1 MSALTVRVNVP
12 PFTASV
18 QLFAVQRLVAL
29 TEQGHV
35 TRVLDKSE
43 LYRLHDR
50 PLGTFPFPRRH
61 CVADNGMGPQV
72 VEPLELG
79 RTLGAAVGRLAGV
92 DAQMNHEAVPLPK
105 AGRAVAAAVARRFLR
120 VSGLDVLLEV
130 GLALVD
136 RVAQITLYISLLA

>member
-50 PLGTFPFPRRH
+50 SLGTFPFPRRH

-79 RTLGAAVGRLAGV
+79 RTVR
-92 DAQMNHEAVPLPK
+92 VP
-105 AGRAVAAAVARRFLR
+105 
-120 VSGLDVLLEV
+120 
-130 GLALVD
+130 
-136 RVAQITLYISLLA
+136 